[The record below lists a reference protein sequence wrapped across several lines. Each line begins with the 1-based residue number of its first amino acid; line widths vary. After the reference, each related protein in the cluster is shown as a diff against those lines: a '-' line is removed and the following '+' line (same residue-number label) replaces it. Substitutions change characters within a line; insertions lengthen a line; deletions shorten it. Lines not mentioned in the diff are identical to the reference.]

1 MLRVVVLLLVAAGI
15 WDIVTARAEETPD
28 LKSAALV
35 QHGRDLF
42 SETCTYCHGENAAG
56 SANGAPGLQGRN
68 DLGAQEIFDTIS
80 EGRIRGSNIMP
91 AWKES
96 LSQGDRWALTAYILS
111 MAAAS
116 GGSK

>member
-1 MLRVVVLLLVAAGI
+1 VVLVLLVGVAILGAA
-15 WDIVTARAEETPD
+15 TARGEEAPD
-28 LKSAALV
+28 LTSPALV

-56 SANGAPGLQGRN
+56 SASGAPGLQGRT

-96 LSQGDRWALTAYILS
+96 LSQSDRWALTAYILS
-111 MAAAS
+111 MAVSS

>member
-1 MLRVVVLLLVAAGI
+1 MLRFVLGLVAGLVI
-15 WDIVTARAEETPD
+15 WFAVTAHGDDLPD
-28 LKSAALV
+28 LKSPALV

-56 SANGAPGLQGRN
+56 GAGGAPGLQGRT

-80 EGRIRGSNIMP
+80 EGRIRASNIMP
-91 AWKES
+91 AWKEA

-111 MAAAS
+111 MAVSSA
-116 GGSK
+116 GSK